1 MPPRA
6 QTIVDPRFGAELR
19 RWRETRNMSLRQ
31 LAAAVSYGKSLIHQ
45 LETGQTRPTVDM
57 AVRLDDALHAG
68 GTLAA
73 LVANAPDG
81 GDRTVYAA
89 EYPRRVDLAAVHALS
104 ELLSGYRRLE
114 DSIGTMPVLP
124 PVRAQL
130 DTIVSLLREAPHQ
143 VRPTLVNVAAQ
154 WAQFAGWLGIAT
166 GNDRAARTWLGRGL
180 QWATEAGSVDL
191 IAAILSFQGYQ
202 AEGRGDLPEMISL
215 SQAARRDPH
224 VNTALRAYCAGQEAR
239 GLAMAGASPA
249 EVIDRLAEA
258 ADVAAQ
264 AADEPLPPWGYWYTP
279 AFFAVQQGIV
289 WRHLG
294 RRDSRANDRAV
305 ELLTAGVAGA
315 SEDARGSDWH
325 GQHLVELA
333 LAHGQDGDPIAA
345 RRVLEEAQVIA
356 VSTGSRQ
363 LSAQIDAAVRGLRLS
378 VMP

>member
-202 AEGRGDLPEMISL
+202 AEGRGDLPEAAPGRRAGRGSQYRGRRHPAPPATL
-215 SQAARRDPH
+215 QAAAQHGIAETFDSESWRQDVNQQSASLHGWGRSSNKACRRSFRFPEP
-224 VNTALRAYCAGQEAR
+224 AG
-239 GLAMAGASPA
+239 
-249 EVIDRLAEA
+249 
-258 ADVAAQ
+258 
-264 AADEPLPPWGYWYTP
+264 W
-279 AFFAVQQGIV
+279 
-289 WRHLG
+289 
-294 RRDSRANDRAV
+294 N
-305 ELLTAGVAGA
+305 
-315 SEDARGSDWH
+315 
-325 GQHLVELA
+325 
-333 LAHGQDGDPIAA
+333 
-345 RRVLEEAQVIA
+345 
-356 VSTGSRQ
+356 
-363 LSAQIDAAVRGLRLS
+363 
-378 VMP
+378 